1 MKRSTK
7 NSLQQ
12 RSGLAHLLKVS
23 HEIYKYVQM
32 NCRKSLQTESGIMV
46 SHRSNLMLGDQGWYR
61 KGDPSHSLSPHK
73 HLNTG
78 THCQICGYK
87 GLDVKKQTKKRKI
100 LWTVILFVL
109 DVI

>member
-1 MKRSTK
+1 
-7 NSLQQ
+7 
-12 RSGLAHLLKVS
+12 
-23 HEIYKYVQM
+23 M
-32 NCRKSLQTESGIMV
+32 NRRNSLQTEIGIMV
-46 SHRSNLMLGDQGWYR
+46 SHRSNLMLGNHGWYR

-73 HLNTG
+73 HLTTG